1 MTNKRR
7 LAAYTSECCQPEIS
21 ARRLLIGHCSHW
33 AGAECAA
40 AQRRFAAVQ
49 VHPAEKFRPD
59 ESERLLVEFGYSHF
73 VPLAAI
79 EPSTEQPF
87 RQTSI
92 LRNGMLQSSR
102 WRPHPA
108 GHNRFLN
115 KVPHTGRWL
124 CPYDFCLIRRPT
136 SDNLNVIQ
144 LLRCDSI
151 VSVLLAIPGTFLR
164 LNSF

>member
-1 MTNKRR
+1 MHLSAGRF
-7 LAAYTSECCQPEIS
+7 LPEPAAETESCSSPRTKS
-21 ARRLLIGHCSHW
+21 ALHRI
-33 AGAECAA
+33 
-40 AQRRFAAVQ
+40 AAVQ
-49 VHPAEKFRPD
+49 VFRL
-59 ESERLLVEFGYSHF
+59 SGSR